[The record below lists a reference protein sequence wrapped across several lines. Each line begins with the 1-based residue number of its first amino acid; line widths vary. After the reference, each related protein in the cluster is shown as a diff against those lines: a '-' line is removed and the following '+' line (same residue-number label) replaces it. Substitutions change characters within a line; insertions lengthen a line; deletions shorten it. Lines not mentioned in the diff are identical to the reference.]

1 MPFPTPEDLPDP
13 GIQPASLI
21 PPALAG
27 RFFTTVLPGR
37 PISTLYLKGVNA
49 PIKRQMLADQG
60 HTLIKL
66 THQDI
71 TINTYT
77 SNSRAPKSQKHD
89 NGREEELSNNTLL
102 TLLDRRDKRS
112 KIL

>member
-13 GIQPASLI
+13 GMEPASLL

-27 RFFTTVLPGR
+27 RFFITVLPGR
-37 PISTLYLKGVNA
+37 PRSTLSIKGVNA
-49 PIKRQMLADQG
+49 PIKRQMLADRG

-71 TINTYT
+71 TVNTYA
-77 SNSRAPKSQKHD
+77 SNSRAQKVKHD
-89 NGREEELSNNTLL
+89 DGREE
-102 TLLDRRDKRS
+102 
-112 KIL
+112 